1 MEAIKRLQRGANIG
15 KFNMSKPKTYIEQVE
30 YDKRSIP
37 GPASYQV
44 DPANRSLKGG
54 RFNMSK
60 SKTEVEWICYRAAQ
74 IPAPGQYNVEES
86 VPIGGKFNLVSTGL
100 LLRIF
105 KNPSPPFCYRLESA
119 RAERILARTDCGR
132 VGKALTRPC

>member
-37 GPASYQV
+37 GPASYEV
-44 DPANRSLKGG
+44 DPANRNLKGG
-54 RFNMSK
+54 KFNMSK

-74 IPAPGQYNVEES
+74 IPAPGQYNLEES

-100 LLRIF
+100 ALAANHHPLHVTVLTRHVRSKFQRGQIVG
-105 KNPSPPFCYRLESA
+105 A
-119 RAERILARTDCGR
+119 LARR
-132 VGKALTRPC
+132 